1 MAKKDK
7 SDRIISMIRG
17 AVYVDVVARIDGK
30 IKELRFV
37 KDYNDR
43 EIRDMVFDTKTPPLL
58 GEDNAE
64 KQLAEKNQTEEM
76 QKATV
81 PTPPIIPK
89 DRATRQDMINALKG
103 AGIVNIPVNNRNALE
118 RAYSELMERKKQGG
132 DK

>member
-30 IKELRFV
+30 IKELPFV

-64 KQLAEKNQTEEM
+64 KQQAEETP
-76 QKATV
+76 KATV
-81 PTPPIIPK
+81 PTPPVVPK

-118 RAYSELMERKKQGG
+118 RAYSELMERQKQGG

>member
-7 SDRIISMIRG
+7 SDRIISIIRG

-58 GEDNAE
+58 GEDNGE
-64 KQLAEKNQTEEM
+64 KQQAEETP
-76 QKATV
+76 KATV
-81 PTPPIIPK
+81 PTPPVVPK

-118 RAYSELMERKKQGG
+118 RAYSELMERKKTGG